1 MEAPTPF
8 ARLLQSRGF
17 TARVPLIQCL
27 TAHGIYV
34 SPQTAADWIRGRS
47 HPRDEWRIKVAEAIG
62 VPFETLARA
71 CGGEDVA

>member
-1 MEAPTPF
+1 METAF
-8 ARLLQSRGF
+8 SRLL
-17 TARVPLIQCL
+17 RVHGYIGRRALVDRL

-47 HPRDEWRIKVAEAIG
+47 HPRDEWRIKVAGAIG

-71 CGGEDVA
+71 CAGVEP